1 MLPAAAPALRRKLL
15 EPCSLEVRAR
25 IEAIL
30 QPDQPAPLGIGGDE
44 RVRAAWAL
52 AMLADCPQDVAVLC
66 SIANL
71 SGCLQVREIARMA
84 AVRNCPTAV
93 IDADPG
99 TVNH

>member
-1 MLPAAAPALRRKLL
+1 
-15 EPCSLEVRAR
+15 
-25 IEAIL
+25 
-30 QPDQPAPLGIGGDE
+30 
-44 RVRAAWAL
+44 
-52 AMLADCPQDVAVLC
+52 MLADCPQDVAVLC

-71 SGCLQVREIARMA
+71 SGCLQVGKIARMA